1 MESLVGSV
9 MKQMDRKVFPSRE
22 ETLDLEMP
30 SDSVLVCAFWN
41 YLLFLWSRVAAGMFL
56 HQQLWLCCSS
66 FTLCLK
72 RKVVQSCPGSQ
83 PSCLMLS
90 CCFCFLACYFSL
102 KS

>member
-30 SDSVLVCAFWN
+30 SDSVLVCAFLE
-41 YLLFLWSRVAAGMFL
+41 LLAVLVVQSSCRYVSAPP
-56 HQQLWLCCSS
+56 WLCCSS

-83 PSCLMLS
+83 PSRLMLS